1 MSHSVVRLTLYTL
14 ISAIETDF
22 RGLLRTEV
30 LPNRPLEELFTT
42 DLVDRLKER
51 AARDGSD
58 GSVDLLHYLDY
69 ADTLSALNAGRHL
82 DPSAQKVL
90 KSFNSA
96 LEKMTAVRNR
106 VMHSRPLQ
114 YTDYSFTIDLTTCLL
129 TYPKHLFPELT
140 RTEQRLKQDPAS
152 VLSFP
157 LPPPSD
163 IDANLNHNLPLPDF
177 DETGFLGRADE
188 TRQLLTAIRGPWP
201 IITIVGEGGVGKTA
215 LALRIA
221 YELLDDPSARFD
233 AVVWT
238 SSKTTRLTPHE
249 IRRIDG
255 AIQDSLGILRD
266 IEKTLAGTPSSDPV
280 SEVLEYLNS
289 FKILLILDNLETI
302 LDQTVRTFLSRI
314 SGSSKVIIT
323 SRVRLGELEFR
334 YPLSSMP
341 LDDATHL
348 LRSTAVARGV
358 TSVAKMKTATLR
370 TYCRRM
376 KNNPAFIKW
385 FVALVQI
392 GQRPEE
398 VL

>member
-69 ADTLSALNAGRHL
+69 ADTLSALNAGRQFL

-114 YTDYSFTIDLTTCLL
+114 YTDYSFTIDLTTSLL

-201 IITIVGEGGVGKTA
+201 IITIVGKVA
-215 LALRIA
+215 
-221 YELLDDPSARFD
+221 SARRPLRFGSL
-233 AVVWT
+233 T
-238 SSKTTRLTPHE
+238 SFSMIPPHASTPLSGRPQRQHVLH
-249 IRRIDG
+249 RT
-255 AIQDSLGILRD
+255 
-266 IEKTLAGTPSSDPV
+266 K
-280 SEVLEYLNS
+280 SEES
-289 FKILLILDNLETI
+289 TARFKI
-302 LDQTVRTFLSRI
+302 RW
-314 SGSSKVIIT
+314 
-323 SRVRLGELEFR
+323 
-334 YPLSSMP
+334 
-341 LDDATHL
+341 
-348 LRSTAVARGV
+348 
-358 TSVAKMKTATLR
+358 
-370 TYCRRM
+370 
-376 KNNPAFIKW
+376 AF
-385 FVALVQI
+385 
-392 GQRPEE
+392 
-398 VL
+398 